1 MANSKVV
8 FGEEV
13 LMDLTGDTVAAD
25 KLLAG
30 ITAHGADGEA
40 ITGTCTFDANTQDA
54 TAAAA
59 EILSGK
65 TAYKNGAKVTGT
77 MVNKGAVN
85 LTITAKAG
93 KAAIPQGYHN
103 GGGGVTI
110 DAAEQAKIIA
120 ANIRSGVTILG
131 VAGTMSGT
139 EGVKAQSKSVTPSK
153 TAQTVLPDSNYN
165 YLSQVTVAAI
175 PYTESENSAGGT
187 TVTIG

>member
-13 LMDLTGDTVAAD
+13 LMDLTGDTIAAD

-65 TAYKNGAKVTGT
+65 TAYKKGAKVTGT

-103 GGGGVTI
+103 G
-110 DAAEQAKIIA
+110 
-120 ANIRSGVTILG
+120 SGVTILG